1 MRYPRNN
8 IFVQK
13 SFVFWDYSRVLLPT
27 QKNLVMCNLFLLW
40 QFGWSGGWNMFL
52 YQSHPMITSPL
63 PKMEVIVDD
72 YSFTERVLE
81 RICHHG
87 RYIPDDCMMAEL
99 ADSGDFLTVS
109 NKCQQSA
116 R

>member
-1 MRYPRNN
+1 
-8 IFVQK
+8 
-13 SFVFWDYSRVLLPT
+13 
-27 QKNLVMCNLFLLW
+27 
-40 QFGWSGGWNMFL
+40 
-52 YQSHPMITSPL
+52 
-63 PKMEVIVDD
+63 MEVIVDD